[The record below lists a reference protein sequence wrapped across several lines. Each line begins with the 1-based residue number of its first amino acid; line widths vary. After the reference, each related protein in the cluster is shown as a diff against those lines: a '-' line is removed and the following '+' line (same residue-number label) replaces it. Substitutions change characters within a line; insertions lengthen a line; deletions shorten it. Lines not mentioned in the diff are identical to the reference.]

1 MTELFTSSRLSSIP
15 RSGIRRV
22 LERTYLPGTVS
33 LAAGDPDFATPH
45 HIVAAATA
53 AMERGETHYTHGRG
67 LPELREAFAAKLR
80 GENGIVAD
88 PATEIVV
95 TAGALNAL
103 ASTFLA
109 TVDPGEG
116 VIVPDPGFANY
127 AAQVALAGGRVVPLA
142 LTDALSI
149 DLHELERLAS
159 TARVLVINTP
169 GNPTGVTLSRAVL
182 EGVSEIA
189 IRHDL
194 LVIADEAYEHLVYD
208 EPHVSIA
215 SLPGMAERTI
225 SIHSMSKSWSM
236 TGWRIG
242 FATGPADVMDEIAK
256 AQEHLIGCPPAMT
269 QWGAVAALTGST
281 EERDVMVER
290 YRTRRALVIDS
301 LQGLPGLHLVT
312 PTGAF
317 YAFPRFEIGVE
328 GYELADIVADGAGVI
343 TIPGVAFGDGGSRH
357 LRISY
362 ALPEERLTE
371 GLDKL
376 AGWLTREAATDFSS
390 IAPRKES

>member
-1 MTELFTSSRLSSIP
+1 MTELVASKRLTTIP

-22 LERTYLPGTVS
+22 LERGSRPGVVS

-67 LPELREAFAAKLR
+67 LIELREAFAAKLSV
-80 GENGIVAD
+80 ENGVVAD
-88 PATEIVV
+88 PATQIVV

-109 TVDPGEG
+109 TVDPGDG

-149 DLHELERLAS
+149 DLAELERLAP

-169 GNPTGVTLSRAVL
+169 GNPTGVLLDRTVL
-182 EGVSEIA
+182 EGVADIA
-189 IRHDL
+189 RRHDL
-194 LVIADEAYEHLVYD
+194 LVISDEAYEHLVYD
-208 EPHVSIA
+208 GPHVSIA
-215 SLPGMAERTI
+215 SLPGMMERTI

-242 FATGPADVMDEIAK
+242 FATGPADLIDEITK

-281 EERDVMVER
+281 EERDAMVDR
-290 YRTRRALVIDS
+290 YRSRRSLVIDA
-301 LQGLPGLHLVT
+301 LEGLPGLHLVT

-317 YAFPRFEIGVE
+317 YAFPRFEIGLD
-328 GYELADIVADGAGVI
+328 GYELADVVADGAGVVA
-343 TIPGVAFGDGGSRH
+343 IPGIAFGDGGSRH

-362 ALPEERLTE
+362 ALPEDRLTE
-371 GLDKL
+371 GLGKL
-376 AGWLTREAATDFSS
+376 AHWLTREGENNFSS

>member
-1 MTELFTSSRLSSIP
+1 MSIP

-22 LERTYLPGTVS
+22 LERGSRPGVVS

-45 HIVAAATA
+45 HIVSAAAA

-67 LPELREAFAAKLR
+67 LIELREAFAAKLR
-80 GENGIVAD
+80 IENDLTVD

-109 TVDPGEG
+109 TVDPGQG

-127 AAQVALAGGRVVPLA
+127 SAQVALAGGQVVPLA
-142 LTDALSI
+142 LTTDLTI
-149 DLHELERLAS
+149 DVAELERLAPS
-159 TARVLVINTP
+159 ARLLVINTP
-169 GNPTGVTLSRAVL
+169 GNPTGITLNRTVL
-182 EGVSEIA
+182 ESVADIA
-189 IRHDL
+189 RRHDL

-208 EPHVSIA
+208 EAHVSIA

-242 FATGPADVMDEIAK
+242 FATGPAHLVEEITK

-281 EERDVMVER
+281 EERDAMVDR
-290 YRTRRALVIDS
+290 YRSRRALVMDA
-301 LQGLPGLHLVT
+301 LDGLPGLELVI

-317 YAFPRFEIGVE
+317 YAFPRFEIGLS
-328 GYELADIVADGAGVI
+328 GYELADAVVDGAGVI
-343 TIPGVAFGDGGSRH
+343 MIPGIAFGDGGAHH
-357 LRISY
+357 LRLSY
-362 ALPEERLTE
+362 ALPEDRLSE
-371 GLDKL
+371 GLNKL
-376 AGWLTREAATDFSS
+376 AAWLTREGDNNFSS